1 MFTYSKTDKILFSSD
16 AFGQHYAGLER
27 FDDQVGEAI
36 MPHARKYFANI
47 LLPMSPLILK
57 LIGRV
62 SELGLEFDIIC
73 PDHGIVWR
81 NDPAKIINAYVGWSE
96 QTSAKKAIVVY
107 DTMWHSTQTMAEA
120 IVSGI
125 CEEGVAAKPIHIR
138 SSHRSEIMT
147 EVMDTKGIIVGSP
160 TINNG
165 LFPTVSDFLTY
176 MKGLKPKNK
185 IGAAFGSYGWSGEA
199 VKLINQEFEAMK
211 FGILDPGLKIQFV
224 PDKENIEACIEFGR
238 KIGKAIIG

>member
-1 MFTYSKTDKILFSSD
+1 
-16 AFGQHYAGLER
+16 
-27 FDDQVGEAI
+27 
-36 MPHARKYFANI
+36 
-47 LLPMSPLILK
+47 
-57 LIGRV
+57 
-62 SELGLEFDIIC
+62 
-73 PDHGIVWR
+73 
-81 NDPAKIINAYVGWSE
+81 
-96 QTSAKKAIVVY
+96 
-107 DTMWHSTQTMAEA
+107 
-120 IVSGI
+120 
-125 CEEGVAAKPIHIR
+125 
-138 SSHRSEIMT
+138 MT